1 MQTQNSI
8 NEMLN
13 MQNALNKM
21 TNGADWRSGVTQL
34 GKVIDWKRCIVMEA
48 AELIDS
54 YPWKHWKS
62 VDAVTDIENVRVELV
77 DIWHFLLSLA
87 LEQFE
92 SSKAASLLN
101 QALVSNSEQS
111 TVISR
116 NMTLIEQVAVHEI
129 MMRTALESGE
139 VSEEYLLRL
148 AKSFFN
154 ACKVAELSFE
164 QMYQIYMAK
173 NVLNKFRQDHGYKEG
188 TYIKE
193 WNGKEDNIVM
203 FEIIAKMTDFSRDEL
218 YISLKESYSLINASS
233 TV

>member
-1 MQTQNSI
+1 
-8 NEMLN
+8 
-13 MQNALNKM
+13 
-21 TNGADWRSGVTQL
+21 
-34 GKVIDWKRCIVMEA
+34 VIDWKRCIVMEA

-77 DIWHFLLSLA
+77 DIWHFLLSLT

-92 SSKAASLLN
+92 SSKAASLLDK
-101 QALVSNSEQS
+101 ALVLNSEQS

-116 NMTLIEQVAVHEI
+116 DMTLIEQVAVHET

-148 AKSFFN
+148 AESFFN

-193 WNGKEDNIVM
+193 WNGKEDNLVM
-203 FEIIAKMTDFSRDEL
+203 FEIIAKMTDFSADEL
-218 YISLKESYSLINASS
+218 YISLKESYSLISASS